1 MSRLLALLA
10 LVEVGV
16 LVFTIVD
23 IVTIDGSRVKGLPKF
38 AWIGLAI
45 VLSIIGS
52 LLWFLIGREPL
63 QAREHGRYSGQMS
76 PPTRTTPSVRRGPV
90 APDED
95 SEFLGKLSREA
106 EQEERIRQLEKRLAE
121 LDDDKPKD

>member
-1 MSRLLALLA
+1 MIRVIVPLIITGLM
-10 LVEVGV
+10 
-16 LVFTIVD
+16 VFTIVD
-23 IVTIDGSRVKGLPKF
+23 IVTIDGSRVKGLPKY

-45 VLSIIGS
+45 VLSFVGS

-63 QAREHGRYSGQMS
+63 QAREHGRYSEQLR

-90 APDED
+90 APDDD